1 MSKRSL
7 SILLAPWLLLAGCTR
22 GDRGLETVH
31 QPIVDSHQAH
41 VNGCPDWSDAGK
53 PIGEGQSSNFGCA
66 SSTNLAAMI
75 ADPADL
81 LRGRSDDG
89 ATDFATRAVKAWREA
104 VPTSKSWGA
113 ATKESAGGPK

>member
-7 SILLAPWLLLAGCTR
+7 SILLASCLALSACAR
-22 GDRGLETVH
+22 GDRGMETVH
-31 QPIVDSHQAH
+31 QPIVDGRSAH

-81 LRGRSDDG
+81 LRGRSDEG
-89 ATDFATRAVKAWREA
+89 LTDVATRAVKAWREA
-104 VPTSKSWGA
+104 APTSKTWGA